1 MAKLRINGDSSGYVD
16 LEAPNAAS
24 SRTID
29 LDQIP
34 LQNTTNT
41 FTQNQLISGGDAI
54 TQEIRSSGNQAH
66 FRMVS
71 DLNNSSWM
79 ISNESN
85 ANRLRIMHTDTG
97 TSTNSFP
104 LYLYEAG
111 YVTMPQ
117 QPSFA
122 AWNISQGASGQTV
135 IYASIHHN
143 EGGHYNQ
150 TTGVFTAPVT
160 GVYHFSFSALMG
172 NPVTSSHYTR
182 LLWKINGS
190 FDTRYGDTLDDRNQ
204 SSVPAGG
211 VSDYWTNALSITYKL
226 SANDTIEVHNNGSQK
241 CYGNQYGHFSGHLI
255 G

>member
-1 MAKLRINGDSSGYVD
+1 MAKLRIQGDSSGYVD

-71 DLNNSSWM
+71 DLNDSSWM

-85 ANRLRIMHTDTG
+85 ANRLRIMHTDTS

-111 YVTMPQ
+111 YVTMPY
-117 QPSFA
+117 QPAWFATGNVGWHTSSTGGVIPFA
-122 AWNISQGASGQTV
+122 AVPLNRGNHYSTSG
-135 IYASIHHN
+135 SK
-143 EGGHYNQ
+143 
-150 TTGVFTAPVT
+150 FTAPIS
-160 GVYHFSFSALMG
+160 GVYQVNFQAYMDTNSQACMKLNGGDYIPTGGDTSFMLFTNNSAGQETVSASGTIYLAQGDYIQMGARNNQSVVIYTGHSSFSG
-172 NPVTSSHYTR
+172 Y
-182 LLWKINGS
+182 
-190 FDTRYGDTLDDRNQ
+190 
-204 SSVPAGG
+204 
-211 VSDYWTNALSITYKL
+211 
-226 SANDTIEVHNNGSQK
+226 
-241 CYGNQYGHFSGHLI
+241 LI